1 MRDILRLVLVLAII
15 CIVAAAALAKV
26 YDITKG
32 PIAYQKKLAVLK
44 AITTVLPEYDNKPD
58 EETKEFTI
66 GKDKKGEEI
75 KMIFYQGKKSGE
87 LVGIA
92 FKVVA
97 HEGYGGDI
105 EIMMGV
111 DPNGI
116 VTGVEILGHNETPG
130 LGAKI
135 TEDSF
140 KVKFKGLSIK
150 NDLRVKKDGGEVD
163 QITGATI
170 SPRAVVE
177 VIKEGLEL
185 YQKAFPTAEKS

>member
-26 YDITKG
+26 YDVTKG
-32 PIAYQKKLAVLK
+32 PIAYQKKLAILK

-185 YQKAFPTAEKS
+185 YQKAFSTAEKS